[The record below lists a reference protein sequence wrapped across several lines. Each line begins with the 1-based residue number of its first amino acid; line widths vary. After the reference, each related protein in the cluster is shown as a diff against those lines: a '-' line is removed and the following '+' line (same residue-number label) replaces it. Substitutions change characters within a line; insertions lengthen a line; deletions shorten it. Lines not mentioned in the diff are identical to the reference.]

1 MNEIKLLFRKDLFI
15 LINNIKLIL
24 KNPLRL
30 LPYIFVLGYFSFF
43 YFRRTGK
50 SAESVN
56 SQDLE
61 QLQDAVEG
69 VADINYTTVVVTGAL
84 TFLALAF
91 LIFQLFKAT
100 KKNVSFFSMADVNY
114 LFTAPASPANIL
126 VYYMIRSL
134 LPAIGGSIFFMIY
147 ASSQLID
154 TFDLEVWQVCI
165 MAMGLALFVFILSP
179 IKFLVYTL
187 HTKYNILGYFKTGVF
202 TLAIIL
208 GLMILIPGL
217 MAEKFWQGM
226 FLWIASPW
234 FDFFPLIG
242 WSRGILMFVGHQ
254 NIWIVIGFIFA
265 YALTFF
271 MILKLVL
278 VHSGYYY
285 EDVLDSTQSN
295 EEVKEKVKGKSQ
307 ASESTMSLNTKKQ
320 LDIANFGFGGKALYW
335 RNYVHSSRQDFHPLF
350 GLYGLIF
357 SGIGII
363 FAVLSRFDWFDHQV
377 IYFYLLIL
385 IFIYFSA
392 GMGRNNVGDLK
403 KPFFI
408 LIPASWSSKFWNMVK
423 LDVMQTLIFAII
435 LIIPTV
441 LIASLSLWLIP
452 TFIFCM
458 VAFYLS
464 GFALTLCTNVGF
476 DEGWDRK
483 LIKPVLIIGVLVF
496 GILPA
501 IAAGIFVFIVSKQF
515 AFGMLGISVGMLFV
529 TAVMLHVAMDLVR
542 KVEFKEL

>member
-56 SQDLE
+56 PQDLE
-61 QLQDAVEG
+61 KLQEAVEG
-69 VADINYTTVVVTGAL
+69 VADINYKMVIVSGAL
-84 TFLALAF
+84 TFLALSF

-147 ASSQLID
+147 ASSQLLD

-165 MAMGLALFVFILSP
+165 MAIGLALFIFILSP

-187 HTKYNILGYFKTGVF
+187 HTKYDILGYFKTGVF
-202 TLAIIL
+202 SLGIIL
-208 GLMILIPGL
+208 GLMILVPGL

-242 WSRGILMFVGHQ
+242 WSRAILTFAGHQ
-254 NIWIVIGFIFA
+254 NIWIVIGFISV

-295 EEVKEKVKGKSQ
+295 EEVKEKVKGNSQ

-320 LDIANFGFGGKALYW
+320 LDLANFGFGGKALYW

-350 GLYGLIF
+350 GLYGLIL
-357 SGIGII
+357 SGIGIV
-363 FAVLSRFDWFDHQV
+363 FAVLSRFDWFAHQV

-385 IFIYFSA
+385 IFIYFFA

-408 LIPASWSSKFWNMVK
+408 LIPASWSSKFWNMIK
-423 LDVMQTLIFAII
+423 LDVMQTLIFATI

-452 TFIFCM
+452 TFIFCL

-483 LIKPVLIIGVLVF
+483 LIKPVLIIGVLMF

-515 AFGMLGISVGMLFV
+515 ALGMLGISLGMLFV